1 MIKED
6 EVMKK
11 QCMVLLV
18 ENNSGVLAR
27 VSSLFMQRG
36 FNIDSLTVSSTEI
49 PHISRITVMTT
60 GDSRTFSQ
68 IMKQTSKLVEAKMI
82 FSVEPDFSLIREIL
96 MVKFSSAT
104 DDLDILKG
112 IIEKFGANIIDMS
125 HGCFVAELTESPQKV
140 DEFLDAVKG
149 FKMIEM
155 CRSGAIALERGLIDY
170 EL

>member
-1 MIKED
+1 
-6 EVMKK
+6 MKK

-82 FSVEPDFSLIREIL
+82 FSVEPEFSLIREIL

-104 DDLDILKG
+104 DELDTLKK
-112 IIEKFGANIIDMS
+112 IIADFGANIIDMS

-140 DEFLDAVKG
+140 DDFLDAVKD
-149 FKMIEM
+149 FEMIEM